1 MVSSTA
7 RYYMFFKKDFRKC
20 LEKAILAAD
29 VNGLRKEQKS
39 VKLMFCSG
47 SHF

>member
-1 MVSSTA
+1 MS
-7 RYYMFFKKDFRKC
+7 KHK
-20 LEKAILAAD
+20 EKAILAAD

-47 SHF
+47 SSKIAIY